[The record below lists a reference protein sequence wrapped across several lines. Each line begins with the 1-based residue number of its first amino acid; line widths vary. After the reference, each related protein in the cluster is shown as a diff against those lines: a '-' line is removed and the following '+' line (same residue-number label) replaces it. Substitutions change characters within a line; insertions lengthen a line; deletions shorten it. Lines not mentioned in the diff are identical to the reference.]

1 MCPKLPLVDVHAPM
15 CPKGSPWCD
24 KPDKKLEKNLNSP
37 IINPPLIRE
46 SSLIL
51 VAKSTLS
58 DPAHIGTIKVG
69 MQTALISLINLGIQE
84 SFFVHD
90 F

>member
-1 MCPKLPLVDVHAPM
+1 MHTHTHAQ
-15 CPKGSPWCD
+15 GSRQCD
-24 KPDKKLEKNLNSP
+24 EPDKKLEKNLDYP